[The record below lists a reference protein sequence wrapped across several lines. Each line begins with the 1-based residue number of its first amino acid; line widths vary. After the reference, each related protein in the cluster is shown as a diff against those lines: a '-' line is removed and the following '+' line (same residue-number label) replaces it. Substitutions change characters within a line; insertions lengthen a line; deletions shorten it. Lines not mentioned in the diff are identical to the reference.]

1 MIHIRQNGS
10 QDEKEERMARP
21 RKSEPTELAPRRR
34 PAKTPEARE
43 NQLVALAFDLAE
55 NQLKDGSASSQVIT
69 HYLKLGSSREKLE
82 QERIRGEVILL
93 ANKAEAMA
101 SAKRV
106 EELYGKAL
114 NAMRSYAG
122 QPVEMEM
129 DLSDED

>member
-1 MIHIRQNGS
+1 
-10 QDEKEERMARP
+10 MARP

-55 NQLKDGSASSQVIT
+55 SQLKDGSASSQVIT

-82 QERIRGEVILL
+82 QERLRGEVILL
-93 ANKAEAMA
+93 KNKAEAMA